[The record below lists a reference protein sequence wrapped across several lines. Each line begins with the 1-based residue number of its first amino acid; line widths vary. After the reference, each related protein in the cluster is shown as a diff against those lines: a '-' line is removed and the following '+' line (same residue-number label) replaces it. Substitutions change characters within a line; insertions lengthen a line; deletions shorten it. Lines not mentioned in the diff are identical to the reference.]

1 MNVKPLILAAALGLA
16 LNAHA
21 APKAASKGK
30 PVKTQK
36 AAKQAAAA
44 TPADSGAVRLSD
56 GIAAIA
62 DNEVI
67 TQRQLAHAIAEARQH
82 LPKGTQIS
90 EDELRQ
96 QVLAQLVNQSL
107 IVQAGKRRNIQATD
121 AEIDAVIAQTP
132 SLKNPSAQTRREIAD
147 TIIMEKVRQQA
158 VMQNSRARQQGVALP
173 EGEPMRQYSAQHILI
188 KADNDNAAAGAE
200 STIRKIYAQARSG
213 ADFAGLARQYSQ
225 DGSANSGGDLG
236 WFADGMMVAP
246 FEEAKP
252 GQISPPVRTQFG
264 WHIIKLND
272 VRDAG
277 TPEERQRNAV
287 RQYMSGQKAQ
297 QATANLLRDLHSGA
311 YVNIR

>member
-147 TIIMEKVRQQA
+147 TIIMEKYA
-158 VMQNSRARQQGVALP
+158 SRP
-173 EGEPMRQYSAQHILI
+173 
-188 KADNDNAAAGAE
+188 
-200 STIRKIYAQARSG
+200 
-213 ADFAGLARQYSQ
+213 
-225 DGSANSGGDLG
+225 
-236 WFADGMMVAP
+236 
-246 FEEAKP
+246 
-252 GQISPPVRTQFG
+252 
-264 WHIIKLND
+264 
-272 VRDAG
+272 
-277 TPEERQRNAV
+277 
-287 RQYMSGQKAQ
+287 
-297 QATANLLRDLHSGA
+297 
-311 YVNIR
+311 

>member
-36 AAKQAAAA
+36 AVKQAAAA

-132 SLKNPSAQTRREIAD
+132 SLKNPSAHTRREIAD

-158 VMQNSRARQQGVALP
+158 VMQNSRVSDAEVNSFIERARQQGVALP

-225 DGSANSGGDLG
+225 DGSASSGGDLG
-236 WFADGMMVAP
+236 
-246 FEEAKP
+246 
-252 GQISPPVRTQFG
+252 
-264 WHIIKLND
+264 
-272 VRDAG
+272 
-277 TPEERQRNAV
+277 
-287 RQYMSGQKAQ
+287 
-297 QATANLLRDLHSGA
+297 
-311 YVNIR
+311 